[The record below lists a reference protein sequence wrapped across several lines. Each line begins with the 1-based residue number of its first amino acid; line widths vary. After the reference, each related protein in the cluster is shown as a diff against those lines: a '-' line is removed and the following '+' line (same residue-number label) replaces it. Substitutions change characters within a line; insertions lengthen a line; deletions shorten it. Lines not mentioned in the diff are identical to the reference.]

1 MNIRNHLELNSPFFR
16 SLLKIAVPGILQSL
30 STTGINLIDTMM
42 LGRLGET
49 ALSASS
55 LSNQFIMLFTFAIM
69 GIAMGASVLAS
80 RFWGAQ
86 DLPRLKKVMTIA
98 LRAGLAMAA
107 VFTLANVLFP
117 SQIMRFYILQ
127 EDVVAAGRT
136 YLLWSTPTYLL
147 FALTTITTNLLR
159 SCGITRVSLYGA
171 LAAFFVNIGANY
183 VLIFGKLGLPAMG
196 VAGAALG
203 TVIARIVECGVVA
216 GYFFTKQ
223 KVRYRLRDLLTPC
236 RDLLREF
243 LRISIPVMLSDS
255 LLGVGESVLAMIMG
269 RIGSGF
275 VSANAIANV
284 VQRVSTI
291 FITGL
296 SFAGCFMIGNTL
308 GAGKTD
314 TARRQGSTILLI
326 GLFFGLVAAAVI
338 ESVKGPVIRS
348 YRITAETQ
356 QIAYQLM
363 HGISVIVIF
372 RATNSVLTK
381 GVLRGGGDTTFL
393 VIADLSTMWLLAI
406 PVGALAGLVLH
417 LSPFWI
423 YLALHLDQIVK
434 AVWCIFRLRSGK
446 WIRHIATSKSQSHSI
461 HKEE

>member
-1 MNIRNHLELNSPFFR
+1 MKVRDSLEFTPSFFR
-16 SLLKIAVPGILQSL
+16 SLLKIAVPVILQSL
-30 STTGINLIDTMM
+30 ITTGVNLIDTLM

-55 LSNQFIMLFTFAIM
+55 LSNQFITLFTFAIM

-86 DLPRLKKVMTIA
+86 DLPRLKKVTTIA
-98 LRAGLAMAA
+98 LRAGLALAT
-107 VFTLANVLFP
+107 VFTLVNTLFP
-117 SQIMRFYILQ
+117 GEIMRFYILQ
-127 EDVVAAGRT
+127 EDVVAAGRS
-136 YLLWSTPTYLL
+136 YLLYSAPTYLL

-159 SCGITRVSLYGA
+159 SSGITRVSLYGA

-183 VLIFGKLGLPAMG
+183 LLIFGKLGLPAMG

-203 TVIARIVECGVVA
+203 TVIARIVECGIVA
-216 GYFFTKQ
+216 GYFFMKQ

-236 RDLLREF
+236 GDLLREF

-308 GAGKTD
+308 GAGKNE
-314 TARRQGSTILLI
+314 TARRQGNSILLI
-326 GLFFGLVAAAVI
+326 GLFFGLVAAVVI
-338 ESVKGPVIRS
+338 ESVKAPVIRS
-348 YRITAETQ
+348 YQITAETQ

-393 VIADLSTMWLLAI
+393 VVADLSTMWLLAI
-406 PVGALAGLVLH
+406 PIGALAGLVLH
-417 LSPFWI
+417 LSAFWI

-434 AVWCIFRLRSGK
+434 AIWCIFRLRSGK
-446 WIRHIATSKSQSHSI
+446 WIRYITTSNS
-461 HKEE
+461 